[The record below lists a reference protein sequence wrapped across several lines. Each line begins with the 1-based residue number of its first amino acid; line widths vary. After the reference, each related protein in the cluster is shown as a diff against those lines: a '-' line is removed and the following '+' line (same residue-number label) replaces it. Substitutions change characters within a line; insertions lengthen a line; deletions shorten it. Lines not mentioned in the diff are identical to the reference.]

1 MWIRAGCSDTGVRRR
16 RRRRRHVSVNF
27 FCGRDRIL
35 ERVFGRVRVLA
46 RCLRLVEVDHRL

>member
-16 RRRRRHVSVNF
+16 HRRRRHVSVNF